1 MTPELETYYNNYNKL
16 FNSLGFKQL
25 LEELVDNSK
34 DLADVRSVKDLEELF
49 YRKGQIA
56 AFASIITL
64 EDMITAAREQ
74 AEEVEEDV

>member
-1 MTPELETYYNNYNKL
+1 MTPELETYYNNYNQL

-34 DLADVRSVKDLEELF
+34 ELSDVRSVKDIEELF

>member
-1 MTPELETYYNNYNKL
+1 MAPELETYYNNYNQL

-25 LEELVDNSK
+25 LKEIVDNSI
-34 DLADVRSVKDLEELF
+34 DLADVRSVKDTEELF
-49 YRKGQIA
+49 YRKGQLA

-64 EDMITAAREQ
+64 EDMITVAREQ

>member
-25 LEELVDNSK
+25 LEELVNNSK
-34 DLADVRSVKDLEELF
+34 DLADVRSVKDIEELF

>member
-34 DLADVRSVKDLEELF
+34 DLADVRSVKDIEELF

-64 EDMITAAREQ
+64 EDIITAAREQ

>member
-1 MTPELETYYNNYNKL
+1 MTPELETYYNNYNQL

-34 DLADVRSVKDLEELF
+34 DLADVRSVKDVEELF

>member
-25 LEELVDNSK
+25 LEEIVDNSK
-34 DLADVRSVKDLEELF
+34 ELSDVRSVKDIEELF

>member
-1 MTPELETYYNNYNKL
+1 MTPELETYYNNYNQL

>member
-34 DLADVRSVKDLEELF
+34 DLADVRSVKDIEELF

>member
-1 MTPELETYYNNYNKL
+1 MTPELETYYNNYNQL

-34 DLADVRSVKDLEELF
+34 DLADVRSVKDIEELF

>member
-1 MTPELETYYNNYNKL
+1 MTPELETYYNNYNQL

-34 DLADVRSVKDLEELF
+34 ELSDVRSVKDLEELF